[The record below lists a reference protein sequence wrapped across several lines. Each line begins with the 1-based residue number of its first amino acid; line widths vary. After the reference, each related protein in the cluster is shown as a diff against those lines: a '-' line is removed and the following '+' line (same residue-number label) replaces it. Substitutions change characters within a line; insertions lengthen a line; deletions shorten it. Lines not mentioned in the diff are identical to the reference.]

1 MVGMNGTTQVS
12 NLNVYALDD
21 EVVAA
26 IIKIRKNYKTKQ
38 PDALIAA
45 TALVNDFILITRNT
59 SDFKNISHLNIVDAY
74 NLQ

>member
-26 IIKIRKNYKTKQ
+26 IIKIRKNYKTK
-38 PDALIAA
+38 
-45 TALVNDFILITRNT
+45 
-59 SDFKNISHLNIVDAY
+59 
-74 NLQ
+74 